1 MGWPF
6 PLLSISHT
14 PRAGMTGR
22 STGKRGKAKSG
33 PKEDKSVGTG
43 DLGEISFGLVGQ
55 NGSHICTY
63 SLTEEAQCRG
73 SRRPSPHAHG
83 NNNKSS
89 HDPYHCWCALNAFCM
104 SSYFILTAALW
115 GRHCFPP
122 FYVTFTCHPQ
132 FCHPCGIR
140 FQIGAVGF
148 QVLGCGGVL
157 DA

>member
-1 MGWPF
+1 
-6 PLLSISHT
+6 
-14 PRAGMTGR
+14 MTGR

-63 SLTEEAQCRG
+63 RLTEEAQCRG
-73 SRRPSPHAHG
+73 SRRSSPRAHG

-89 HDPYHCWCALNAFCM
+89 HDPYHCLGALNPFCM

-115 GRHCFPP
+115 GRDCFPP
-122 FYVTFTCHPQ
+122 FNDMESNLKEVKSF
-132 FCHPCGIR
+132 I
-140 FQIGAVGF
+140 
-148 QVLGCGGVL
+148 L
-157 DA
+157 DHMSSQPSESEFEPRRVCCT